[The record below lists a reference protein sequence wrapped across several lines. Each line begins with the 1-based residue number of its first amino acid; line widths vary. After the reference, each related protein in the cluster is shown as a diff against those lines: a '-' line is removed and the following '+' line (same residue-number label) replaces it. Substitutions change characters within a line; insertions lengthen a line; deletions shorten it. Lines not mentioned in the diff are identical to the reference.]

1 MIPAADWPG
10 LDDEAL
16 LIAVANTGHRE
27 DDEFA
32 DPRAA
37 MAWWR
42 ELGATRA
49 PAGHCVATS
58 GDLEMLRAL
67 RAVIRRAAL
76 RNNGIDIDVDATAL
90 DGLVLRPDL
99 SGNPSLRAGTT
110 GDLAAGLWPWPL
122 RLCCAPP
129 RDRAGRGSRHAA
141 AATATW
147 SSSTVPATPPA
158 AGATWLPAGTEPR
171 ANRSVHVT
179 APRRRHPDTRARL
192 ASGLS
197 PGPGRTAPRARPPRR
212 ISATDVPGRRTAS
225 R

>member
-1 MIPAADWPG
+1 VVLAADWPG

-42 ELGATRA
+42 ELGVTQT
-49 PAGHCVATS
+49 PAGQSIATS

-76 RNNGIDIDVDATAL
+76 RNNGIDIDADTTAL

-99 SGNPSLRAGTT
+99 SGDPSLRAGTT
-110 GDLAAGLWPWPL
+110 YGSRTADLCAVAIAALLRASARPGWP
-122 RLCCAPP
+122 RFKAC
-129 RDRAGRGSRHAA
+129 RGSDCHLVFIDSSRNTSRRWCDMAA
-141 AATATW
+141 C
-147 SSSTVPATPPA
+147 
-158 AGATWLPAGTEPR
+158 GNR
-171 ANRSVHVT
+171 AKSESF
-179 APRRRHPDTRARL
+179 RARHRAAQ
-192 ASGLS
+192 AS
-197 PGPGRTAPRARPPRR
+197 P
-212 ISATDVPGRRTAS
+212 
-225 R
+225 